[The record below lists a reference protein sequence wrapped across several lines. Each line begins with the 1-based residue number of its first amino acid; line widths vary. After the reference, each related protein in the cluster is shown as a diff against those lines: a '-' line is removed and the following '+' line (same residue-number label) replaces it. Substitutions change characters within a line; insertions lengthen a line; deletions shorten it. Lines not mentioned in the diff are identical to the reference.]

1 MHFKLLSLAAL
12 AGLSVASP
20 VVLDERQFGGSSGN
34 DLRSGECKPVTFIFA
49 RASTEPGLLGIST
62 GPAVCN
68 DLKADASLG
77 GVACQGVGPKYTAGL
92 AENALPQGTS
102 TTAINE
108 AKELFELAASK
119 CPDTKIVAGG
129 YSQGTAVMHGAIPE
143 LSDEIKDKIA
153 GVVLFGDTR
162 KKQDGG
168 QIKNFPADKI
178 KIYCAAG
185 DLVCDG
191 TLIVTAA
198 HFTYVANTGEASKWL
213 EQQLASMPSSTS
225 TSSSSS
231 SSSSSQASQTSQVSG
246 FSSWLSGFGN

>member
-12 AGLSVASP
+12 VSLSAASP
-20 VVLDERQFGGSSGN
+20 VALNERQLGGSSGN
-34 DLRSGECKPVTFIFA
+34 DLRNGECKPVTFIFA

-68 DLKADASLG
+68 DLKGDMSLG

-92 AENALPQGTS
+92 MENALPQGTS
-102 TTAINE
+102 PAAIAE
-108 AKELFELAASK
+108 AKELFETAASK

-168 QIKNFPADKI
+168 QIKNFPKDKI

-185 DLVCDG
+185 DMVCDG

-198 HFTYVANTGEASKWL
+198 HFTYVMNTGDASKWL
-213 EQQLASMPSSTS
+213 EQQLSSMPASTS
-225 TSSSSS
+225 TSSSAISS
-231 SSSSSQASQTSQVSG
+231 SSSAASQTSQAGGLASWFSG
-246 FSSWLSGFGN
+246 LGN

>member
-20 VVLDERQFGGSSGN
+20 VALDERQLGGSSGN
-34 DLRSGECKPVTFIFA
+34 DLRNGECKPVTFIFA

-62 GPAVCN
+62 GPAICN
-68 DLKADASLG
+68 DLKADASLS

-102 TTAINE
+102 TAAINE
-108 AKELFELAASK
+108 AQGLFELAASK

-129 YSQGTAVMHGAIPE
+129 YSQGTAVMHGAIPA

-162 KKQDGG
+162 NRQDGG
-168 QIKNFPADKI
+168 QIRDFPKDRI

-191 TLIVTAA
+191 TLVVTAA
-198 HFTYVANTGEASKWL
+198 HFTYTANTGEASQWL
-213 EQQLASMPSSTS
+213 EQQLASMSASTS
-225 TSSSSS
+225 TFSSSSS
-231 SSSSSQASQTSQVSG
+231 SSSVTTSQTSQSSG
-246 FSSWLSGFGN
+246 FSSWFSGLGN

>member
-12 AGLSVASP
+12 AGLSIASP
-20 VVLDERQFGGSSGN
+20 VALEERQLFGSSGN
-34 DLRSGECKPVTFIFA
+34 DLRNGNCQPVTFIFA

-68 DLKADASLG
+68 NLKSALKN

-102 TTAINE
+102 SAAINE

-119 CPDTKIVAGG
+119 CPDTQIVAGG
-129 YSQGTAVMHGAIPE
+129 YRYPFPLLPCSVLTLLPRDANVTGTCSQGTAVMHGAIKD
-143 LSDEIKDKIA
+143 LSDEIKDKIK

-162 KKQDGG
+162 NKQDNG
-168 QIKNFPADKI
+168 QIPDFPKDKI

-198 HFTYVANTGEASKWL
+198 HFTYVMNTGDASRFL
-213 EQQLASMPSSTS
+213 EGKLE
-225 TSSSSS
+225 
-231 SSSSSQASQTSQVSG
+231 
-246 FSSWLSGFGN
+246 

>member
-12 AGLSVASP
+12 AGLSIASP
-20 VVLDERQFGGSSGN
+20 VALEERQLFGSSGN
-34 DLRSGECKPVTFIFA
+34 DLRNGNCQPVTFIFA

-68 DLKADASLG
+68 NLKSALNN

-102 TTAINE
+102 SAAINE

-119 CPDTKIVAGG
+119 CPDTQIVAGG
-129 YSQGTAVMHGAIPE
+129 YSQGTAVMHGAIKG
-143 LSDEIKDKIA
+143 LSDEIKDKIK

-162 KKQDGG
+162 NKQDNG
-168 QIKNFPADKI
+168 QIPDFPKDKI

-198 HFTYVANTGEASKWL
+198 HFTYVMNTGDASRFL
-213 EQQLASMPSSTS
+213 EGKLE
-225 TSSSSS
+225 
-231 SSSSSQASQTSQVSG
+231 
-246 FSSWLSGFGN
+246 

>member
-12 AGLSVASP
+12 AGLSIASP
-20 VVLDERQFGGSSGN
+20 VALEERQLFGSSGN
-34 DLRSGECKPVTFIFA
+34 DLRNGNCQPVTFIFA

-68 DLKADASLG
+68 NLKSALKN

-102 TTAINE
+102 SAAINE

-119 CPDTKIVAGG
+119 CPDTQIVAGG
-129 YSQGTAVMHGAIPE
+129 YSQGTAVMHGAIKD
-143 LSDEIKDKIA
+143 LSDEIKDKIK

-162 KKQDGG
+162 NKQDNG
-168 QIKNFPADKI
+168 QIPNFPKDKI
-178 KIYCAAG
+178 KIYCAVG

-198 HFTYVANTGEASKWL
+198 HFTYVMNTGDASRFL
-213 EQQLASMPSSTS
+213 EGKLE
-225 TSSSSS
+225 
-231 SSSSSQASQTSQVSG
+231 
-246 FSSWLSGFGN
+246 

>member
-1 MHFKLLSLAAL
+1 MHFRLLSLAAL
-12 AGLSVASP
+12 AGLSAASP
-20 VVLDERQFGGSSGN
+20 VALDERQLGGSSGN
-34 DLRSGECKPVTFIFA
+34 DLRNGECKPVTFIFA

-92 AENALPQGTS
+92 MENALPQGTS
-102 TTAINE
+102 SAAIAE
-108 AKELFELAASK
+108 AKGLFETAASK

-162 KKQDGG
+162 KTQDGG
-168 QIKNFPADKI
+168 QIKNFPKDKI

-185 DLVCDG
+185 DMVCDG

-198 HFTYVANTGEASKWL
+198 HFTYVMNTGEASKWL
-213 EQQLASMPSSTS
+213 EQQLSSMPASTS

-231 SSSSSQASQTSQVSG
+231 SSSSSAASQTSQASG
-246 FSSWLSGFGN
+246 LSSWFSGLGN

>member
-12 AGLSVASP
+12 AGLSIASP
-20 VVLDERQFGGSSGN
+20 VALEERQLFGSSGN
-34 DLRSGECKPVTFIFA
+34 DLRNGNCQPVTFIFA

-68 DLKADASLG
+68 NLKSALKN

-102 TTAINE
+102 SAAINE

-119 CPDTKIVAGG
+119 CPDTQIVAGG
-129 YSQGTAVMHGAIPE
+129 YSQGTAVMHGAIKG
-143 LSDEIKDKIA
+143 LSDEIKDKIK

-162 KKQDGG
+162 NKQDNG
-168 QIKNFPADKI
+168 QIPNFPKDKI
-178 KIYCAAG
+178 KIYCAVG

-198 HFTYVANTGEASKWL
+198 HFTYVMNTGDASRFL
-213 EQQLASMPSSTS
+213 EGKLE
-225 TSSSSS
+225 
-231 SSSSSQASQTSQVSG
+231 
-246 FSSWLSGFGN
+246 

>member
-12 AGLSVASP
+12 AGLSFGSP
-20 VVLDERQFGGSSGN
+20 MALEERQLFSSGN
-34 DLRSGECKPVTFIFA
+34 DLRTGECKPVTFIFA

-68 DLKADASLG
+68 DLKGSLSLG

-102 TTAINE
+102 SAAINE

-119 CPDTKIVAGG
+119 CPDTQIVAGG
-129 YSQGTAVMHGAIPE
+129 YSQGTAVMHGAIPD
-143 LSDEIKDKIA
+143 LSDEIKDKIK

-162 KKQDGG
+162 NKQDNG
-168 QIKNFPADKI
+168 QIRNFPKDKI
-178 KIYCAAG
+178 KIYCAVG

-198 HFTYVANTGEASKWL
+198 HFTYVANTGDASRFL
-213 EQQLASMPSSTS
+213 EGKL
-225 TSSSSS
+225 
-231 SSSSSQASQTSQVSG
+231 
-246 FSSWLSGFGN
+246 GN

>member
-12 AGLSVASP
+12 AGLSIASP
-20 VVLDERQFGGSSGN
+20 VALEERQLFGSSGN
-34 DLRSGECKPVTFIFA
+34 DLRDGNCQPVTFIFA

-68 DLKADASLG
+68 NLKSALNN

-102 TTAINE
+102 SAAINE

-119 CPDTKIVAGG
+119 CPDTQIVAGG
-129 YSQGTAVMHGAIPE
+129 YSQGTAVMHGAIKD
-143 LSDEIKDKIA
+143 LSDEIKDKIK

-162 KKQDGG
+162 NKQDNG
-168 QIKNFPADKI
+168 QIPDFPKDKI

-198 HFTYVANTGEASKWL
+198 HFTYVMNTGDASRFL
-213 EQQLASMPSSTS
+213 EGKLE
-225 TSSSSS
+225 
-231 SSSSSQASQTSQVSG
+231 
-246 FSSWLSGFGN
+246 